1 MAKNKRPSR
10 KDSEQKIA
18 EHGTWTVWR
27 GKLIPS
33 RGRPDK
39 VFSLFRVVAEKIPFE
54 CLANVERDL
63 KSQKLKNN
71 GIYLA
76 HDSMGHARYAGRG
89 AIFTRLKARKKAHPY
104 ELQYFPEFDT
114 SNLRSHNTLGCNV

>member
-39 VFSLFRVVAEKIPFE
+39 VFSLFRVVAEKIPFH
-54 CLANVERDL
+54 CHPIADER
-63 KSQKLKNN
+63 KSWN
-71 GIYLA
+71 GA
-76 HDSMGHARYAGRG
+76 MKSSTRRG
-89 AIFTRLKARKKAHPY
+89 
-104 ELQYFPEFDT
+104 
-114 SNLRSHNTLGCNV
+114 

>member
-1 MAKNKRPSR
+1 M
-10 KDSEQKIA
+10 
-18 EHGTWTVWR
+18 
-27 GKLIPS
+27 
-33 RGRPDK
+33 
-39 VFSLFRVVAEKIPFE
+39 IPFE

-89 AIFTRLKARKKAHPY
+89 AIFTRLKARKKAHPH